1 MVWNTGSGL
10 LSEHPKG
17 LLQLQPLNLLAYK
30 DQEVGFNIR
39 DSNGLGPGVAG

>member
-1 MVWNTGSGL
+1 MVWNTETSQ

-17 LLQLQPLNLLAYK
+17 LLQLQPLNLVAYK

-39 DSNGLGPGVAG
+39 ESNGLGPGVAG